1 MLLLVDD
8 HIVDSGLGSRSCG
21 GGQSDDG
28 HRLVLCGSTS
38 LQAYHVGKLR
48 IVGHYAYS
56 LGSIHAGATA
66 DGNDK
71 VGARSGKGIHS
82 LLDVRH
88 GGVGLHLAVYLI
100 GDAGLVQYVGHHLG
114 YTKLHKTL
122 VGHHQCFLQ
131 TQSMG
136 YLGQLLACAGTEVGY
151 FIQDKTVYHNCF
163 SFD

>member
-1 MLLLVDD
+1 MAT
-8 HIVDSGLGSRSCG
+8 IKSAPEAAKA
-21 GGQSDDG
+21 
-28 HRLVLCGSTS
+28 STPC
-38 LQAYHVGKLR
+38 LTFV
-48 IVGHYAYS
+48 
-56 LGSIHAGATA
+56 T
-66 DGNDK
+66 
-71 VGARSGKGIHS
+71 
-82 LLDVRH
+82 
-88 GGVGLHLAVYLI
+88 VGLHLAVYLI